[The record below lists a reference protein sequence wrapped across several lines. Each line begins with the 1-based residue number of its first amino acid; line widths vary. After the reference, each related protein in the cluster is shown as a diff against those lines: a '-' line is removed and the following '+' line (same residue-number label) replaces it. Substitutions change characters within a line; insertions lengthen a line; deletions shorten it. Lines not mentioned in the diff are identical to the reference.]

1 MIIVGIDCGATR
13 TKARAF
19 NDELRPLAYCTSGP
33 ANPTSTPKH
42 VVRENILRC
51 LRELR
56 EDLGVER
63 FDVVA
68 FSAASTGEGA
78 WRDFYREIVVSE
90 GLAHEVHVFEDYVVA
105 HYACFLGK
113 PGVACIAGTGSSVY
127 AVGSSGAEVKVGGW
141 GHLVD
146 DEGSGYYVGSEGIR
160 AALRCLD
167 GRGPCTE
174 LALKLFEYLGISD
187 VRDVVRAIY
196 GSSSPKEVVAGFAR
210 YVVEEARRG
219 DEVALSILNDAAR
232 EIAVALKAASE
243 AVGVKRYCV
252 LGGLYAAS
260 KDVLKPLI
268 EKHLSALLGER
279 IELEEAL
286 LTMEEAVARL
296 ALEERKRRTE
306 CRRSHPDKMD
316 SHSTRT

>member
-1 MIIVGIDCGATR
+1 M
-13 TKARAF
+13 
-19 NDELRPLAYCTSGP
+19 
-33 ANPTSTPKH
+33 
-42 VVRENILRC
+42 
-51 LRELR
+51 
-56 EDLGVER
+56 
-63 FDVVA
+63 DV
-68 FSAASTGEGA
+68 
-78 WRDFYREIVVSE
+78 
-90 GLAHEVHVFEDYVVA
+90 
-105 HYACFLGK
+105 
-113 PGVACIAGTGSSVY
+113 
-127 AVGSSGAEVKVGGW
+127 
-141 GHLVD
+141 
-146 DEGSGYYVGSEGIR
+146 
-160 AALRCLD
+160 
-167 GRGPCTE
+167 GPCTE
-174 LALKLFEYLGISD
+174 LALKLFEYLAISD

-316 SHSTRT
+316 SRSTRT